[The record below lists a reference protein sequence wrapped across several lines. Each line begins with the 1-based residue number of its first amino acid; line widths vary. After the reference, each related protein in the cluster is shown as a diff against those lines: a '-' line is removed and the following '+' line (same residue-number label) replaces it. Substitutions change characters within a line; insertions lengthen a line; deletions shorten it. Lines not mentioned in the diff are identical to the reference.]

1 MYTDTSYKSTGPGF
15 DTGKDFEAMPDVKK
29 PTEVGFM
36 GLFRGFLGRTG
47 ASKHAQG
54 ITDPE
59 RISFTGLVPS
69 IPSIKVSIH
78 GS

>member
-36 GLFRGFLGRTG
+36 GLFMGFLGRTG

-59 RISFTGLVPS
+59 RISFTRLITCVSGVK
-69 IPSIKVSIH
+69 ISIH

>member
-59 RISFTGLVPS
+59 TVSFACLVTCVPGVEV
-69 IPSIKVSIH
+69 PVH

>member
-36 GLFRGFLGRTG
+36 GRFRGFLGRTG

-54 ITDPE
+54 IANPE
-59 RISFTGLVPS
+59 RISFASLVPS

>member
-15 DTGKDFEAMPDVKK
+15 DTGKDFEATPDVKK

-47 ASKHAQG
+47 RAKHAERVRNTKRVSFACL
-54 ITDPE
+54 ITCVSGVE
-59 RISFTGLVPS
+59 VPVHRS
-69 IPSIKVSIH
+69 
-78 GS
+78 